1 MSFQKFVKT
10 VVWYGLKPFFRMKV
24 EGREYIPKEGSA
36 IICANHISNWDPPVF
51 GSSIK
56 REVHFIA
63 KEELFHKKWLA
74 ALMTSLKV
82 FPIKRGMSD
91 RQALRKALG
100 LLKNGE
106 ALGLFPEGTRS
117 KTGDLQKGM
126 SGVGF
131 FALRSDAVVVPC
143 AIIGPYK
150 IGRQMKLVY
159 GPPVDMTE
167 LRERKADPKEVT
179 ERIMAAISELIENNR

>member
-24 EGREYIPKEGSA
+24 EGRQHIPQDGPA

-74 ALMTSLKV
+74 LLMTNLKV

-100 LLKNGE
+100 LLKQGE

-117 KTGDLQKGM
+117 KTGELQKGM

-131 FALRSDAVVVPC
+131 FALRSEAVVVPC
-143 AIIGPYK
+143 AIIGPYRFGK
-150 IGRQMKLVY
+150 QMKLVY

-179 ERIMAAISELIENNR
+179 ETIMAAISELIENNR